1 MVSCLPF
8 WAITVANMFEWH
20 FGHSL
25 CQFINVGI
33 SMNMYCSIYFLVLV
47 SIDRYLALVKTMSH
61 GRMRSVSCAKIS
73 CFTIWMFGFI
83 MSIPVMLFR
92 TLKYFPEYNVTA
104 CYLEYPSLKW
114 ETSYNLLLS
123 LIGFFIPLLII
134 SYCTYKIIEALR
146 NKKMHKFNT
155 VKTEG
160 KASFLVLS
168 VLLVF
173 FLCWIPFHSTTFLHI
188 LFNNGLFGGCVLE
201 VFLDISNQVSSYLA
215 YSNSCLNPVLYV
227 IVGKNFR
234 KKAKEVI
241 EQMFFK
247 RGSTNESS
255 RSQHN
260 LIINIVGFL
269 IPLVVISFCSYQ
281 IIQTLKKNEMKQF
294 SAARTERKASILI
307 LAVVLVFLVCWVPF
321 HIVMLLDTLF
331 HYQAISGCHWEDI
344 LDVGE
349 QISTYLAYSN
359 SSLNPILYVIVGKQ
373 FRKKAKG
380 LFRQI
385 SSWDV
390 KGKVSQV
397 SKFTSTLKYFESTQ
411 V

>member
-1 MVSCLPF
+1 MAFNITHPTSSPERYSNSSRVDFNECPSSEAWEWLYMMQPAFMAFICVAGTIGNVFVLCVFCFHRKKCSVAEIYLSNLAVADLVMVSCLPF
-8 WAITVANMFEWH
+8 WAVTIANEFNWNFGDLLCRLVNVA
-20 FGHSL
+20 
-25 CQFINVGI
+25 I
-33 SMNMYCSIYFLVLV
+33 SMNLFSSILFLVLV
-47 SIDRYLALVKTMSH
+47 SIDRYLAFVRPMTA
-61 GRMRSVSCAKIS
+61 GRMRRATWAKKIS
-73 CFTIWMFGFI
+73 LGIWITSFLF
-83 MSIPVMLFR
+83 SLPVLIFR
-92 TLKYFPEYNVTA
+92 SVKYFPEFNALA
-104 CYLEYPSLKW
+104 CYLAYP
-114 ETSYNLLLS
+114 
-123 LIGFFIPLLII
+123 
-134 SYCTYKIIEALR
+134 
-146 NKKMHKFNT
+146 H
-155 VKTEG
+155 EG
-160 KASFLVLS
+160 WRV
-168 VLLVF
+168 
-173 FLCWIPFHSTTFLHI
+173 
-188 LFNNGLFGGCVLE
+188 
-201 VFLDISNQVSSYLA
+201 
-215 YSNSCLNPVLYV
+215 
-227 IVGKNFR
+227 R
-234 KKAKEVI
+234 
-241 EQMFFK
+241 
-247 RGSTNESS
+247 
-255 RSQHN
+255 HN

>member
-1 MVSCLPF
+1 ECTALSLIPDNATDILSNQTDSSQCPSSEAWNWLYAMQPIYMGVICVLGFIGNAFVLSVFCFHKKHCTVAEIYLGNLAAADLLMVSCLPF

-92 TLKYFPEYNVTA
+92 TPKYFPEYNVTA

-188 LFNNGLFGGCVLE
+188 LFNNGLFGGCVWE

-241 EQMFFK
+241 EQMFYK
-247 RGSTNESS
+247 RGSTSESS
-255 RSQHN
+255 RSQ
-260 LIINIVGFL
+260 
-269 IPLVVISFCSYQ
+269 
-281 IIQTLKKNEMKQF
+281 
-294 SAARTERKASILI
+294 
-307 LAVVLVFLVCWVPF
+307 
-321 HIVMLLDTLF
+321 
-331 HYQAISGCHWEDI
+331 
-344 LDVGE
+344 
-349 QISTYLAYSN
+349 YL
-359 SSLNPILYVIVGKQ
+359 
-373 FRKKAKG
+373 
-380 LFRQI
+380 
-385 SSWDV
+385 
-390 KGKVSQV
+390 
-397 SKFTSTLKYFESTQ
+397 STLKTF